1 MSRNFTGSCPSR
13 PPPCLA
19 MPPRHVLAAVLV
31 AVAWGVNFVVIH
43 VGLEHFPPLLF
54 AALRFTLV
62 ALALPFVPR
71 PGVPARWVI
80 GVGIFMSAGQFGLLF
95 VGMDRGVSAGLAS
108 LVLQLQAAFTV
119 ALAVALLGER
129 PRRAQLAGG
138 ALALGGIGVIAGG
151 RAQAAPL
158 GALALVV
165 GAALS
170 WGVGNICARQARA
183 PHQPIRAAIGS
194 SQSAQRFAPLS
205 LLVWSSLVP
214 PLPLLALSL
223 AIEGPGAAGGAFAA
237 LDPAGVL
244 ALLYV
249 VGISTFGGYGVWT
262 ALMARHPAS
271 QVAPFTL
278 LVPPV
283 GIVAAWVALGEVP
296 GVVELAGAAIVLAG
310 VALTL
315 LTPRA
320 GAAAAWRAA
329 RARPI
334 GRPLRTRFAAR
345 R

>member
-1 MSRNFTGSCPSR
+1 
-13 PPPCLA
+13 
-19 MPPRHVLAAVLV
+19 MPRRHILAAVLV

-54 AALRFTLV
+54 ASLRFALV

-80 GVGIFMSAGQFGLLF
+80 GVGLFMSAGQFGLLF
-95 VGMDRGVSAGLAS
+95 SGMHAGVSAGLAS

-119 ALAVALLGER
+119 VLAVALLGER
-129 PRRAQLAGG
+129 PRPAQLAGG
-138 ALALGGIGVIAGG
+138 AVALAGIVVIGAGK
-151 RAQAAPL
+151 AQGAPL

-170 WGVGNICARQARA
+170 WGIGNICSRKARA
-183 PHQPIRAAIGS
+183 PR
-194 SQSAQRFAPLS
+194 PLG

-223 AIEGPGAAGGAFAA
+223 AIEGPGAAGDALGA
-237 LDPAGVL
+237 LDPAGLL
-244 ALLYV
+244 ALLYIV
-249 VGISTFGGYGVWT
+249 AISTFGGYTIWNG
-262 ALMARHPAS
+262 LMARHPSS

-283 GIVAAWVALGEVP
+283 GILAAWMALGEVP
-296 GVVELAGAAIVLAG
+296 GAVELAGAAIVMAG

-315 LTPRA
+315 RPPA
-320 GAAAAWRAA
+320 GAAAASRAA

-334 GRPLRTRFAAR
+334 GPPLRTRPAAR

>member
-1 MSRNFTGSCPSR
+1 MRQPGFP
-13 PPPCLA
+13 
-19 MPPRHVLAAVLV
+19 MPRRHVLAAILV

-43 VGLEHFPPLLF
+43 VGLEHFPPLEF

-80 GVGIFMSAGQFGLLF
+80 GVGLFLSAGQFGLLF
-95 VGMDRGVSAGLAS
+95 MGMSRGVSAGLAS

-138 ALALGGIGVIAGG
+138 ALALAGIGVIAAG

-170 WGVGNICARQARA
+170 WGVGNICARKARA
-183 PHQPIRAAIGS
+183 PH
-194 SQSAQRFAPLS
+194 PLG

-214 PLPLLALSL
+214 PVPLLALSL
-223 AIEGPGAAGGAFAA
+223 TIEGPGAAGDALAA

-249 VGISTFGGYGVWT
+249 VGVSTFGGYGVWT

-283 GIVAAWVALGEVP
+283 GILAAWLALGEVP
-296 GVVELAGAAIVLAG
+296 GVAEVAGAAIVLAG

-315 LTPRA
+315 LRLPA
-320 GAAAAWRAA
+320 GGAAAWRAA

-334 GRPLRTRFAAR
+334 GPPPRTRPAAR

>member
-1 MSRNFTGSCPSR
+1 MPRR
-13 PPPCLA
+13 HILLA
-19 MPPRHVLAAVLV
+19 V
-31 AVAWGVNFVVIH
+31 AVTVVWGVNFVIIDI
-43 VGLEHFPPLLF
+43 GLKSFPPLFF

-62 ALALPFVPR
+62 VFPAVLVVRRPAVP
-71 PGVPARWVI
+71 VRWVL
-80 GVGIFMSAGQFGLLF
+80 GVGTFMSAGQFGLLF
-95 VGMDRGVSAGLAS
+95 VGMNEGVSAGLAS

-129 PRRAQLAGG
+129 PRPAQLAGG
-138 ALALGGIGVIAGG
+138 ALALAGIGVIAAG
-151 RAQAAPL
+151 RAQGAPL
-158 GALALVV
+158 GALALVI

-170 WGVGNICARQARA
+170 WGFGNICSRKARA
-183 PHQPIRAAIGS
+183 PR
-194 SQSAQRFAPLS
+194 PLS

-214 PLPLLALSL
+214 PLPLLGLSL
-223 AIEGPGAAGGAFAA
+223 AVEGPGAAGQA
-237 LDPAGVL
+237 LSSLSAAGVL

-249 VGISTFGGYGVWT
+249 VVISTFGGYTVWNG
-262 ALMARHPAS
+262 LMARHPSS

-296 GVVELAGAAIVLAG
+296 GAVELIGAAVVLAG

-315 LTPRA
+315 RPPAGA
-320 GAAAAWRAA
+320 GAASRAG

-334 GRPLRTRFAAR
+334 GPPLRTRPAAR

>member
-1 MSRNFTGSCPSR
+1 
-13 PPPCLA
+13 
-19 MPPRHVLAAVLV
+19 MPRRHLLAATLV

-54 AALRFTLV
+54 AALRFALV

-71 PGVPARWVI
+71 PGAPARWVV
-80 GVGIFMSAGQFGLLF
+80 GVGLFMSAGQFGLLF
-95 VGMDRGVSAGLAS
+95 SGMHAGVSAGLAS

-119 ALAVALLGER
+119 ALAVVLLGER
-129 PRRAQLAGG
+129 PRPLQLAGG
-138 ALALGGIGVIAGG
+138 ALALGGIGVIAAG
-151 RAQAAPL
+151 RAQGAPV

-170 WGVGNICARQARA
+170 WGFGNICSRKARA
-183 PHQPIRAAIGS
+183 PH
-194 SQSAQRFAPLS
+194 PLG

-214 PLPLLALSL
+214 PLPLLGLSM
-223 AIEGPGAAGGAFAA
+223 IVEGPGAAGHA
-237 LDPAGVL
+237 LSALSVSGVL
-244 ALLYV
+244 ALLYIV
-249 VGISTFGGYGVWT
+249 VISTFGGYTVWNG
-262 ALMARHPAS
+262 LMARHPSS

-283 GIVAAWVALGEVP
+283 GILAAWIALGEVP
-296 GVVELAGAAIVLAG
+296 GAVELLGAAVVLAG

-315 LTPRA
+315 TPRA
-320 GAAAAWRAA
+320 GGAAASTAA

-334 GRPLRTRFAAR
+334 GPPLRTRPAAR

>member
-1 MSRNFTGSCPSR
+1 LAVAFVILVG
-13 PPPCLA
+13 A
-19 MPPRHVLAAVLV
+19 MPRRHVLAAVLV

-54 AALRFTLV
+54 AALRFALV
-62 ALALPFVPR
+62 AVAVPFVPR

-80 GVGIFMSAGQFGLLF
+80 GVGLFMSAGQFALLF
-95 VGMDRGVSAGLAS
+95 SGMHAGVSAGLAS

-119 ALAVALLGER
+119 VLAVALLGER
-129 PRRAQLAGG
+129 PRPAQLVGG
-138 ALALGGIGVIAGG
+138 ALALGGIGVIAAGQ
-151 RAQAAPL
+151 AQGAPL

-170 WGVGNICARQARA
+170 WGIGNLCSRQARA
-183 PHQPIRAAIGS
+183 PR
-194 SQSAQRFAPLS
+194 PLG

-214 PLPLLALSL
+214 PLPLLGLSL
-223 AIEGPGAAGGAFAA
+223 AIEGPGAAGDAFSA

-244 ALLYV
+244 ALLYIV
-249 VGISTFGGYGVWT
+249 AVSTFGGYTVWNG
-262 ALMARHPAS
+262 LMARHPSS

-283 GIVAAWVALGEVP
+283 GILAAWVALAEVP
-296 GVVELAGAAIVLAG
+296 GAVELLGAAIVMAG

-315 LTPRA
+315 RPPA
-320 GAAAAWRAA
+320 GGAAAWLAA
-329 RARPI
+329 RARPTAP
-334 GRPLRTRFAAR
+334 PLRTRPAGR